1 MPTANDNP
9 SRVNFTPGRVV
20 AFKCPNAKA
29 EVFLWDT
36 QVPGLG
42 LRARKGGGKSYIFQ
56 GRINSRSL
64 RISIGSPDSWD
75 IDTVRAEAR
84 RLRMLIDSGK
94 DPRQEKKEREVA
106 NEQARHEQE
115 RAAITLGVV
124 WPQYI
129 ESREQDWSQTHHSDH
144 LKAMQAPGLPRKRS
158 KDKTTAG
165 VLYALRGDRLAELT
179 PERVAHWLKQEKKTR
194 PTVAARGYRL
204 LRACLT
210 WCNEQPHLKGVVNVT
225 ELMNGTVRRALPK
238 PKAKSDALQREQ
250 LGLWFETVR
259 TIPNPVISAYLQ
271 GLLLTGSRREEM
283 ARLRWVDVDFQW
295 KSMNIRDKVEGE
307 RIIPLTPYLSQLLVA
322 LPRRNEWVFSSTTSA
337 TGRLTDAYRAH
348 TKALQVAGLPHVSL
362 HGLRR
367 SFGTLSEWVE
377 CPVGVVA
384 QIQGHKPSALAE
396 KHYRRRPLDLLRKW
410 HTKIEGWVLEQAGI
424 EQPSS
429 EVGEGLRVVK

>member
-1 MPTANDNP
+1 MPTANDNL
-9 SRVNFTPGRVV
+9 SRVNFTPGRVES
-20 AFKCPNAKA
+20 FKCPKGKA
-29 EVFLWDT
+29 EAFLWDT
-36 QVPGLG
+36 KTQGLG
-42 LRARKGGGKSYIFQ
+42 LRVRAGGGKSYIFQ
-56 GRINSRSL
+56 SRINGRAL
-64 RISIGSPDSWD
+64 RISIGSPDTWD
-75 IDTVRAEAR
+75 IETVRAEAC
-84 RLRMLIDSGK
+84 RLRVLIDTGI
-94 DPRQEKKEREVA
+94 DPRQEKKERETA
-106 NEQARHEQE
+106 QEQARHEQE
-115 RAAITLGVV
+115 RFSITLENV

-129 ESREQDWSQTHHSDH
+129 ESRQQDWSQTHLSDH

-158 KDKTTAG
+158 RLKTTAG
-165 VLYALRGDRLAELT
+165 SLYALRKDRLAEFT
-179 PERVAHWLKQEKKTR
+179 PERIANWLKLEKTTR

-210 WCNEQPHLKGVVNVT
+210 WCNEQPRYKGVVNVT

-250 LGLWFETVR
+250 AGLWFEAVKE
-259 TIPNPVISAYLQ
+259 IPNPVIAAYLQ

-295 KSMNIRDKVEGE
+295 RSLTIRDKVEGE
-307 RIIPLTPYLSQLLVA
+307 RIIPLTPYLSLLFAA
-322 LPRRNEWVFSSTTSA
+322 LPRRNEWVFSSPTSA
-337 TGRLTDAYRAH
+337 NGRLTDAYRAH
-348 TKALQVAGLPHVSL
+348 TKAIKAAGLPHVSL

-410 HTKIEGWVLEQAGI
+410 HTKIEKWILEQAGI

-429 EVGEGLRVVK
+429 EVDQGLRVVK